1 MIKISL
7 STKEVSA
14 LNDDFVDCDHGKSE
28 NEDYAPRER
37 AGDFYVSGEYLTG
50 YFGPGGDVT
59 IPEGFTKIDRR
70 VFQCGDAVN
79 ITGITIPKSVTVID
93 TDAFSFCTN
102 LREIR
107 VEEGNPHY
115 CVVDDLLLKRDG
127 RGDFVLHTCPAARSG
142 VLEIPEGVV
151 RIAGFACRGCAGL
164 TGVNIPGSVWKIGE
178 YAFSGCS
185 SLTHVTI
192 PEGVKCIGEA
202 AFYHCTNL
210 THVAML
216 EGVRYIGEEAF
227 LGCMNLTHVALPGS
241 VRKVYADAFWG
252 TGMSEEAVRAAYEQV
267 RENAMETGASAPGDL
282 PDEEAFY
289 LLDDED

>member
-1 MIKISL
+1 M
-7 STKEVSA
+7 
-14 LNDDFVDCDHGKSE
+14 
-28 NEDYAPRER
+28 
-37 AGDFYVSGEYLTG
+37 
-50 YFGPGGDVT
+50 
-59 IPEGFTKIDRR
+59 
-70 VFQCGDAVN
+70 
-79 ITGITIPKSVTVID
+79 
-93 TDAFSFCTN
+93 
-102 LREIR
+102 
-107 VEEGNPHY
+107 EEGNPHY

-142 VLEIPEGVV
+142 VLEILEGVV

-192 PEGVKCIGEA
+192 PGGVKCIGEA

-216 EGVRYIGEEAF
+216 EGGRYIGEEAF
-227 LGCMNLTHVALPGS
+227 LGCMNLNYVALPGS

-252 TGMSEEAVRAAYEQV
+252 TGMSEEAVRAAYAQV

-289 LLDDED
+289 LFDDED